1 MDDLYL
7 RKDKRSFSIRA
18 AFARLMRNRR
28 LLIILDVTI
37 PPALFVVFG
46 NHGILHRIRLQ
57 KQKTEL
63 EQQLREAEAE
73 QKALEAQSKALDGDP
88 KAIEKVAREQHHMV
102 RDGERVYRVDPG
114 K

>member
-7 RKDKRSFSIRA
+7 RKDKRSFSVRA
-18 AFARLMRNRR
+18 AFGKLIRNRR
-28 LLIILDVTI
+28 LLLILAVTV
-37 PPALFVVFG
+37 PPAVFVVFG
-46 NHGILHRIRLQ
+46 NHGILHRVRLQ

-63 EQQLREAEAE
+63 ERQLREADAE

-88 KAIEKVAREQHHMV
+88 KAIEKVAREQHHMA
-102 RDGERVYRVDPG
+102 REGERVYRVDPD

>member
-1 MDDLYL
+1 MDELYL
-7 RKDKRSFSIRA
+7 RKEKRSYSFRA
-18 AFARLMRNRR
+18 ALARLMRNRR
-28 LLIILDVTI
+28 LLLILAVTI
-37 PPALFVVFG
+37 PLAVFVVFG

-63 EQQLREAEAE
+63 EQQLRDAEAD

-102 RDGERVYRVDPG
+102 REGERVYRVDPG